1 MAKSNWDSPRPK
13 RSKSVIII
21 WLAFALIL
29 AVAAGYYYVNR
40 DNVNI
45 MEGGARAGAMGVLI
59 LIILTVGTFLEGRS
73 ARRKK

>member
-40 DNVNI
+40 GDEDI
-45 MEGGARAGAMGVLI
+45 MQGGRRFGGMGVFFF
-59 LIILTVGTFLEGRS
+59 IILLVGTFLEGRS
-73 ARRKK
+73 AQRKK